1 MIYSAENAL
10 FVEVASNTPVGRLV
24 ALALVSICCNCE
36 SRDRLLGR
44 GKGLTLLAIAVLRI
58 VLALSLL
65 TAERG
70 GGRFA

>member
-36 SRDRLLGR
+36 SRGRLLGK
-44 GKGLTLLAIAVLRI
+44 GKGLALLALGFLCII
-58 VLALSLL
+58 LALNLL
-65 TAERG
+65 TA
-70 GGRFA
+70 